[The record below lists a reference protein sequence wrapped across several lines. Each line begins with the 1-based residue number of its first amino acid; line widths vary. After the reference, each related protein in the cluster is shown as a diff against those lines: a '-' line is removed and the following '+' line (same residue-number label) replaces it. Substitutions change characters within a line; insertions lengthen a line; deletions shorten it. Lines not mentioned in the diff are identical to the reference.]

1 MIDMKIVILAAAA
14 FVAAT
19 CSAPA
24 QTSVVAAE
32 ANEWAENATTA
43 YNEEFIIAW
52 PTRGSVVAEANCVTN
67 EVGKLVCVES
77 GDD

>member
-32 ANEWAENATTA
+32 ANEGLKMRRRLIMRNL
-43 YNEEFIIAW
+43 
-52 PTRGSVVAEANCVTN
+52 S
-67 EVGKLVCVES
+67 
-77 GDD
+77 